1 MAIEIR
7 EEVDA
12 QIKFVPNYIPSKD
25 LNESLSVNPISEDS
39 IMVDIEGIHS
49 VITRNLNYYEPHCLE
64 ISVPRWTEPYER
76 PLIMH
81 HKEQD
86 GVTIGRIKQ
95 CTYVDSCERTKGPG
109 LVFTCNVGNKDGIEG
124 IKNGTLVTTSI
135 GVMVRDL
142 RCSICGKN
150 LAEEGEC
157 EHVKGQRYDGKLC
170 FWIIKDMEPKE
181 LSYVIVPS
189 DKYAHNVKI
198 YKPDAKMLGVSESY
212 NNEDEVNELSIKDLY
227 YDEISKSLAMKEAKA
242 LEEDG
247 EKPEDKQVPDQPK
260 PEGDEPKDK
269 KPEDEDPKGKD
280 EPKVDPDDGD
290 AAKDEGKDDI
300 DKKENEALKAE
311 VAELKKEITKL
322 KKEVVDLQG
331 ERDKEKETREAV
343 ELKYLEVKKQ
353 QRIALAEKVNE
364 MRTSLGLEGENIEIL
379 SKSTEEALNT
389 KIEVLKEF
397 MCSGPE
403 LAKALPKVNSKISID
418 ESADNTIKQN
428 NKDKK
433 DSNNN
438 IEMQMKEKY
447 NNLLRR

>member
-247 EKPEDKQVPDQPK
+247 ENQRINKSL
-260 PEGDEPKDK
+260 
-269 KPEDEDPKGKD
+269 
-280 EPKVDPDDGD
+280 
-290 AAKDEGKDDI
+290 I
-300 DKKENEALKAE
+300 SLNLKAMN
-311 VAELKKEITKL
+311 LKTTKLQKTKSLKMTNLKAKIQKVKMSQRMTQMMVMLLKMKAKTIKL
-322 KKEVVDLQG
+322 KK
-331 ERDKEKETREAV
+331 K
-343 ELKYLEVKKQ
+343 
-353 QRIALAEKVNE
+353 
-364 MRTSLGLEGENIEIL
+364 
-379 SKSTEEALNT
+379 
-389 KIEVLKEF
+389 
-397 MCSGPE
+397 
-403 LAKALPKVNSKISID
+403 
-418 ESADNTIKQN
+418 
-428 NKDKK
+428 
-433 DSNNN
+433 
-438 IEMQMKEKY
+438 MK
-447 NNLLRR
+447 R

>member
-260 PEGDEPKDK
+260 PEG
-269 KPEDEDPKGKD
+269 EDPKGKD
-280 EPKVDPDDGD
+280 EPKDDPDDGD

-311 VAELKKEITKL
+311 VAELKKEIAKL

>member
-12 QIKFVPNYIPSKD
+12 QIRFVPNYKPGKSIA
-25 LNESLSVNPISEDS
+25 ESSELNPISEDS

-49 VITRNLNYYEPHCLE
+49 IITRNLNYYEPHCLE
-64 ISVPRWTEPYER
+64 MSAPRWTEPYER

-95 CTYVDSCERTKGPG
+95 CTYVESCKRTKGPG

-157 EHVKGQRYDGKLC
+157 EHVKGQKYDGKLC
-170 FWIIKDMEPKE
+170 YWIIKDMEPKE

-189 DKYAHNVKI
+189 DKYAHNIKI
-198 YKPDAKMLGVSESY
+198 YKPDAKLLGVSESY
-212 NNEDEVNELSIKDLY
+212 NNKNEVKELSIKDLY
-227 YDEISKSLAMKEAKA
+227 YDEISKSLAEKEAKN

-247 EKPEDKQVPDQPK
+247 DKNENDKTLEEKPKDDQQTKVEEPEKQSEDDEQKDVTTDEEGKEDK
-260 PEGDEPKDK
+260 
-269 KPEDEDPKGKD
+269 EDE
-280 EPKVDPDDGD
+280 E
-290 AAKDEGKDDI
+290 
-300 DKKENEALKAE
+300 KASE
-311 VAELKKEITKL
+311 VAELRKEVDTL
-322 KKEVVDLQG
+322 KKEVAALQASLN
-331 ERDKEKETREAV
+331 KEKEAREAV
-343 ELKYLEVKKQ
+343 EIKYLEAKKQ
-353 QRIALAEKVNE
+353 QRITLAEKVNE

-397 MCSGPE
+397 MSNGPE
-403 LAKALPKVNSKISID
+403 IAKSLPKVKSNISVD
-418 ESADNTIKQN
+418 ESADNTTKQHN
-428 NKDKK
+428 NDEK

-447 NNLLRR
+447 TNLFRR